1 MREKLTTNNLKLILA
16 NKMMISR
23 ADFKLMIDDN
33 ETSGHMRLKDM
44 GLTDGSILAA
54 RVDKE
59 GGQVEEVKNNK
70 EVEPGEE

>member
-33 ETSGHMRLKDM
+33 ETSGHMRLTDM
-44 GLTDGSILAA
+44 GLTDGSILVA